1 MARLAR
7 GQGVCQFMEERIAD
21 LGLVIQPNE
30 LTGKADRPL
39 VPFADSNRSLGCRK
53 RSANPQAHAVPA
65 IGGRGLRRLAGPC

>member
-39 VPFADSNRSLGCRK
+39 VPFADSEPEFGVVESEVPIRK
-53 RSANPQAHAVPA
+53 PMLCQQ
-65 IGGRGLRRLAGPC
+65 LAGEG